1 MPIYA
6 SARATAWA
14 WRTTRRCRRFD
25 GCQRSNVGLPP
36 AVSDTSSYTRRRRSS
51 RQWPAPREARSGDV
65 ARLAGVSRATVSAV
79 VNDNKFVSDELRER
93 VLQAIGQLGYRP
105 DGIARSL
112 KSSRT
117 ATIGLVIP
125 SIESH
130 FWAPVVRGAEGALAE
145 SGFRL
150 VLANTDENGD
160 RAEAALEGLLD
171 HRVDGV
177 LIAPPAGSQYHH
189 YRAYLQS
196 GRPLVFI
203 ERTVVGVT
211 TDYVGVDGRAGGFAA
226 ASHLLRL
233 GRRRLGVL
241 SLPLDV
247 SASIERLDGIRD
259 ALQAEHL
266 TLSSGQVE
274 VGLFSEREGFAAA
287 QRLIEN
293 EPRTDALISAGLR
306 MTIGAFAAVREAGLR
321 IPDDIALIG
330 YDETPWASLLTPPLT
345 VVRQPARD
353 LGRIAAEMLL
363 RRLHGD
369 ADEGP
374 QSIVLQPELVV
385 RGSCGRKVGDHV

>member
-1 MPIYA
+1 M
-6 SARATAWA
+6 SMARTM
-14 WRTTRRCRRFD
+14 
-25 GCQRSNVGLPP
+25 
-36 AVSDTSSYTRRRRSS
+36 SDTSSYTRRRVVS
-51 RQWPAPREARSGDV
+51 RQQSALKEPRSGDV

-79 VNDNKFVSDELRER
+79 VNGNKFVSDDLRVR
-93 VLQAIGQLGYRP
+93 VEQAIAQLGYRP

-130 FWAPVVRGAEGALAE
+130 FWAPVVRGAEAVLAE
-145 SGFRL
+145 SGYRL
-150 VLANTDENGD
+150 VLANTDEEGV
-160 RAEAALEGLLD
+160 RAEAALEGLLE

-177 LIAPPAGSQYHH
+177 LIAPPAGSQRRH
-189 YRAYLQS
+189 YDAYLSS
-196 GRPLVFI
+196 GRPLVCI
-203 ERTVVGVT
+203 ERTVPGVE
-211 TDYVGVDGRAGGFAA
+211 TDYVGVDGHAGGFAA

-241 SLPLDV
+241 TLPLDV
-247 SASIERLDGIRD
+247 LASRERLQGVRA

-266 TLSSGQVE
+266 TLTDEQVV
-274 VGLFSEREGFAAA
+274 VGRFSEREGFAAA
-287 QRLIEN
+287 QRLLECK
-293 EPRTDALISAGLR
+293 PRPDALIAAGLR
-306 MTIGAFAAVREAGLR
+306 MTIGAFAALREAGLR
-321 IPDDIALIG
+321 IPEDVALIG

-363 RRLHGD
+363 RRLHGE

-374 QSIVLQPELVV
+374 QSIVLQPELLV